1 MWSGLF
7 WMGLTDG
14 SPDLIGFQTSRERLI
29 HALAA

>member
-14 SPDLIGFQTSRERLI
+14 SPDLIGLEAGSERLI
-29 HALAA
+29 HALAT